1 MPTLPTLKSRPR
13 TNRRHL
19 TPPFSIT
26 PYKHM
31 QSTMYIIIAGTCN
44 QVPAIIRFVDL
55 CVARGLQ
62 YNTNHNKKRLFATE
76 MVGNGEAQTTFG
88 TTTCKHFA
96 TIGCRHSFAETML
109 VNSLS
114 VRRLESSF
122 HLIILFLFY
131 YPLFGVQI

>member
-19 TPPFSIT
+19 TPPLSIT

-55 CVARGLQ
+55 CVA
-62 YNTNHNKKRLFATE
+62 
-76 MVGNGEAQTTFG
+76 
-88 TTTCKHFA
+88 C
-96 TIGCRHSFAETML
+96 
-109 VNSLS
+109 
-114 VRRLESSF
+114 
-122 HLIILFLFY
+122 
-131 YPLFGVQI
+131 